1 MLSIGQPADKYAYDR
16 YYFIPWCYE
25 VKFYLIAKLPETES
39 SILFKPRS
47 DVGVQPATLILQSLG
62 QIPVIDGNSRF
73 YSSRFQFRY
82 QVLVILYA
90 RWILGTGPLRQDPG
104 PRDGESVV
112 GRSQLTDDP
121 GIFLIIVVTGVGSI
135 AYPVF
140 GPRVPNA
147 QSFAVCVPASFNLM
161 KGPVLGTIVSKG
173 PVLGNNSVLL

>member
-1 MLSIGQPADKYAYDR
+1 MFLYSLVLLSKKL
-16 YYFIPWCYE
+16 YF
-25 VKFYLIAKLPETES
+25 IAKLPETES

-112 GRSQLTDDP
+112 GRSQLADDP
-121 GIFLIIVVTGVGSI
+121 CIFLIIVVTVAGNFGVGSI
-135 AYPVF
+135 AHSAF

-147 QSFAVCVPASFNLM
+147 QSFAVCVPASFNLR
-161 KGPVLGTIVSKG
+161 KG
-173 PVLGNNSVLL
+173 PVLGNNSVERSGIREQ